1 MQINLSEVISNEGK
15 FVQVDAV
22 YEPDKF
28 KTAAG
33 DYPILD
39 KKPVHFEF
47 TNLGE
52 KKIAMKAVIELA
64 LAMPCDRCL
73 EEVRK
78 DFHIEVEDEFNMNE
92 TDAQRIE
99 ALDEMNFISG
109 SNLDVDSFVYGEILL
124 SLPMKVLCS
133 ESCKGICNRCGTN
146 LNHGTCD
153 CDTRSL
159 DPRMAKILD
168 VFKNASNSKEV

>member
-15 FVQVDAV
+15 FMQADAV
-22 YEPDKF
+22 YEPETF
-28 KTAAG
+28 QTAAG
-33 DYPILD
+33 EYPILE
-39 KKPVHFEF
+39 KRPVHFEF

-52 KKIAMKAVIELA
+52 KKIGMKAVIELS
-64 LAMPCDRCL
+64 LMMPCDRCL
-73 EEVRK
+73 EDVRK
-78 DFHIEVEDEFNMNE
+78 DFHIETEREFDMGE
-92 TDAQRIE
+92 TEAQRIE

-124 SLPMKVLCS
+124 NLPMKVLCR
-133 ESCKGICNRCGTN
+133 EDCRGICNRCGTN

-168 VFKNASNSKEV
+168 VFKNSDK